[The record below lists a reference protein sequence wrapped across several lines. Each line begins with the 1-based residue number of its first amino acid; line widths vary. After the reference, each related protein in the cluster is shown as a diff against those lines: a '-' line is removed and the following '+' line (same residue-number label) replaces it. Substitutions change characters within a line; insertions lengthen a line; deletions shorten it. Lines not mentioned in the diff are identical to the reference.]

1 MKLATFQH
9 SAGPRIAVADPERG
23 ELLDLQEAHR
33 QLRGRDC
40 AHFSSMVALINGGEE
55 ALALAKAVAREAE
68 VGTARLALGSV
79 KLLAPIP
86 EPVQMRDA
94 LCFELHCIQ
103 AFRRAREV
111 RAAQSPDPE
120 AAMREMEEGGILS
133 VPKEFYELP
142 LYYKCNRFSV
152 TGPDSDVQWPHYSQ
166 TMDYE
171 CEFAAVIGRAGFNI
185 PREEARSYIFGYTI
199 LNDLSARDT
208 QVHEQAGNL
217 GPSKGKDFKDAYPM
231 GPWIVTS
238 DELGDPYALDMV
250 VRVNGEERGRGN
262 SRDMFWKFEDVIAR
276 ITDCE
281 DIRAGEVIA
290 SGTVGN
296 GSGLELQRFLEDGD
310 TVELEI
316 EKIGVLRTRVVR
328 SRRHV

>member
-1 MKLATFQH
+1 MKLATYQG
-9 SAGPRIAVADPERG
+9 SSGPRIGVVSVERS
-23 ELLDLQEAHR
+23 ELLDLQEAHHI
-33 QLRGRDC
+33 LRGADSI
-40 AHFSSMVALINGGEE
+40 HFVDMKALIRGSPQ
-55 ALALAKAVAREAE
+55 ALALARAIVRESSAEAARVA
-68 VGTARLALGSV
+68 LDSV

-86 EPVQMRDA
+86 EPTQMRDA

-103 AFRRAREV
+103 AFRKAREV

-120 AAMREMEEGGILS
+120 AAMRQMEESNILS

-152 TGPDSDVQWPHYSQ
+152 TGPDTDVVWPHYSQ

-171 CEFAAVIGRAGFNI
+171 LEFAAVIGKSGTNVSRD
-185 PREEARSYIFGYTI
+185 EARSYIFGYTI

-208 QVHEQAGNL
+208 QVKEQAGNL

-231 GPWIVTS
+231 GPWIVTA
-238 DELGDPYALDMV
+238 DEVGDPYDLGMI

-296 GSGLELQRFLEDGD
+296 GSGLELSRFLEDGD

-316 EKIGVLRTRVVR
+316 EKIGVLRTRVFASQPR
-328 SRRHV
+328 A

>member
-9 SAGPRIAVADPERG
+9 SDGPRIALADPEHG

-33 QLRGRDC
+33 RLYAQDC
-40 AHFSSMVALINGGEE
+40 AQFSSMLALINGGDE
-55 ALALAKAVAREAE
+55 ALALVQAVARDIGG
-68 VGTARLALGSV
+68 GTARLPLGSV

-94 LCFELHCIQ
+94 LCFEQHCVQ
-103 AFRRAREV
+103 AFQRAREV
-111 RAAQSPDPE
+111 RAAQAPDPE
-120 AAMREMEEGGILS
+120 AAMRDMEESGILS

-166 TMDYE
+166 MMDYE
-171 CEFAAVIGRAGFNI
+171 CEFAAVIGRAGLNI
-185 PREEARSYIFGYTI
+185 PRDEARSYIFGYTI
-199 LNDLSARDT
+199 LNDLSARNT

-217 GPSKGKDFKDAYPM
+217 GPSKGKDFKDGYPM
-231 GPWIVTS
+231 GPWIVTA
-238 DELGDPYALDMV
+238 DEIGDPYSLDMI

-316 EKIGVLRTRVVR
+316 VKIGVLRTRVVT
-328 SRRHV
+328 SKRHD